1 MTAASKH
8 FCSSVLDN
16 IVDKYNNTYHKT
28 IKMKPININSSSYA
42 EYCVDFNAKN
52 QNLILVIM

>member
-8 FCSSVLDN
+8 FCFNALDN

-28 IKMKPININSSSYA
+28 IKMKRIDINSNSYA